1 MRDYVLQ
8 AMTMRGELHVQTT
21 KRAGALIFIAT
32 TAIMAGFVS
41 LMSNDAQAAS
51 LQSYRWKSRVIAL
64 LAERADDARIAEQQ
78 KIIASM
84 GQGAPERDI
93 VVLTFA
99 GEAAQP
105 LRRDLGAPDDG
116 FAAVLVGKDGGAK
129 LVSRQPIAAEKLSAT
144 IDAMPM
150 RKDEMRGR

>member
-1 MRDYVLQ
+1 MRDYVSQ

-21 KRAGALIFIAT
+21 KRAGALILVAMVT
-32 TAIMAGFVS
+32 GFVS
-41 LMSNDAQAAS
+41 LMSNGAQAGS

-64 LAERADDARIAEQQ
+64 LAERADDPRVAEQQ

-84 GQGAPERDI
+84 GQGAPEREI
-93 VVLTFA
+93 VVLTYA
-99 GEAAQP
+99 GEDAQP
-105 LRRDLGAPDDG
+105 LRRELGTPDDG

-129 LVSRQPIAAEKLSAT
+129 LISRVPIAAEKLATT